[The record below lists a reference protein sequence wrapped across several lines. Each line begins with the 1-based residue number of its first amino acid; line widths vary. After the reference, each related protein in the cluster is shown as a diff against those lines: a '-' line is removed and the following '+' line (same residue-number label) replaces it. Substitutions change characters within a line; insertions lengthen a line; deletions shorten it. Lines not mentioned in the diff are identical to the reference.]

1 MNDLDPAW
9 LDELGDWLRIPS
21 VSADPAHEADVR
33 AAGQWVCDFV
43 TEAGGGCALVET
55 DTHPLAVGEIR
66 ASQRAEAA
74 PTVLLYGH
82 FDVQS
87 PGDLAL
93 WDSPP
98 FEPEIRDGWLYG
110 RGTVDDKGNLYLL
123 LKAAA
128 LLAAE
133 GALPVNVRIVCD
145 GEEETGGHSVVDYL
159 VADERGAAA
168 CLVFDSGMPEID
180 VPAFDIATR
189 GICYFHVTARTG
201 ERDLHSGIYGGAA
214 LNAIHALTASLAA
227 VTAVPQEL
235 RAGVAEPSAEERDSW
250 KALTPGAEVLARE
263 GAVPLDESAGAEL
276 YLRTGCGPAVD
287 VNGIAAGSP
296 DLHKTIIPAEA
307 RANVSI
313 RLAPGQSAEQIAEA
327 FERILRGAAPA
338 GTTLEV
344 ERWASSE
351 PGLVPADSAAVR
363 LARDA
368 FERVIGRRPLLVRSG
383 GSIPMIPALLQKGIP
398 TVLTGF
404 AVPGNNLHSPNERLL
419 ARYVPL
425 GVEAARETLV
435 AFQELSSS

>member
-43 TEAGGGCALVET
+43 TAAGGGCALVET

-263 GAVPLDESAGAEL
+263 GAVPLDGPPAPSSTSGPAAARRSTSTASRRAHRICTRRSSRPRRGRTSRSGWRRARAPSRSQKRSSGSCAAPHRRARRSRSSAG
-276 YLRTGCGPAVD
+276 PAP
-287 VNGIAAGSP
+287 S
-296 DLHKTIIPAEA
+296 
-307 RANVSI
+307 RAWCRPTRQPSGWHGT
-313 RLAPGQSAEQIAEA
+313 RSSA
-327 FERILRGAAPA
+327 
-338 GTTLEV
+338 
-344 ERWASSE
+344 
-351 PGLVPADSAAVR
+351 
-363 LARDA
+363 
-368 FERVIGRRPLLVRSG
+368 
-383 GSIPMIPALLQKGIP
+383 
-398 TVLTGF
+398 
-404 AVPGNNLHSPNERLL
+404 
-419 ARYVPL
+419 
-425 GVEAARETLV
+425 
-435 AFQELSSS
+435 